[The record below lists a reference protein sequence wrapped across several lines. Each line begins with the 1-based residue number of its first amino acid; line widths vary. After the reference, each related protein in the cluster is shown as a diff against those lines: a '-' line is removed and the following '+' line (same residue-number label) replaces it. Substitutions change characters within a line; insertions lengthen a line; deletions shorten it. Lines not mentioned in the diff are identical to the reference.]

1 MNKTFWKTIRKNEY
15 AIPEGYTAENLAP
28 KLLSCFAS
36 PDPELRDDLAYSILT
51 EWVDH
56 DFYTYKQ
63 IREMMIVLSSN
74 LEIGIGEKDTDSVFL
89 RTFSILALALM
100 IYHDNN
106 KSFLKADEVETLLE
120 KGLEYLHAEKDPRG
134 YIQIKGW
141 AHALAHTADLMLV
154 LAENRHT
161 NIDQHIKILDG
172 IAKKLINSTD
182 WVYLHGEDDRLSA
195 VVIAILQRNLI
206 ELPHIEEWLSSLAT
220 PVNGFWKGAWTKEDA
235 TRAFFNLRNFL
246 RSLYLQI
253 TREDNLE
260 NKTQLQ
266 ELMLKT
272 MQSLK
277 AY

>member
-220 PVNGFWKGAWTKEDA
+220 PVNGFWKGAWIKEDA

>member
-154 LAENRHT
+154 LAENSHT